1 MIDKTIRNFILLESK
16 LGHLRQGKGSNKLD
30 RGLKLRLNI
39 LTEFTFLTI
48 ILALL
53 LTLVFI
59 PLAWGVKNVPAP
71 QRLINDFA
79 GIIRPSYEEK
89 MNLLAREVLNKTG
102 ATLTVVTL
110 KDIGGANIDEFTN
123 RLYEKWG
130 VGKKGEDKGVMILLA
145 LKERRIRI
153 EVGYGLEGIIPDGLA
168 GQIRDQAMTPY
179 LKKGEYGLGLL
190 NGLYATASIIAKDKG
205 IKLTGLPPATRRV
218 SSRRGG
224 SSYRI
229 IPFIFLLIIFFFLSR
244 SRRMG
249 MGSLFLLMLLGGGRG
264 GFGGRSGFGGFGGG
278 FGGFGGGM
286 SGGGG
291 ASGGF

>member
-1 MIDKTIRNFILLESK
+1 VIDKTSK
-16 LGHLRQGKGSNKLD
+16 N
-30 RGLKLRLNI
+30 
-39 LTEFTFLTI
+39 LTIVLTLFLTL
-48 ILALL
+48 ILA
-53 LTLVFI
+53 
-59 PLAWGVKNVPAP
+59 PLAWGGENLPAP
-71 QRLINDFA
+71 QGLINDFA
-79 GIIRPSYEEK
+79 GIIPPSYEEK
-89 MNLLAREVLNKTG
+89 MNLLALEVLNKTG

-110 KDIGGANIDEFTN
+110 KDIGGADIDEFTN

-130 VGKKGEDKGVMILLA
+130 VGKRGEDRGVMLLLA
-145 LKERRIRI
+145 VEERRIRI

-168 GQIRDQAMTPY
+168 GQIRDQAMVPY
-179 LKKGEYGLGLL
+179 LKKGEYGSGLL

-224 SSYRI
+224 SSYGI
-229 IPFIFLLIIFFFLSR
+229 IPFVFLLIIFFFLSR

-264 GFGGRSGFGGFGGG
+264 GFGGRSSFGGFGGG